1 MSEEYWFFKNLGV
14 IKHGS
19 VYFCSPTCWLVLAF
33 YWIDIALTLIE
44 SRWLQSNS
52 ANSLRSAQLFFALS
66 VPIRYYQGFSLLPQ
80 YSFSIYFFHFSFFFS
95 FAPLFRIQN
104 QRHILFIDFIDQMI
118 WVSDLHGRARETRTL
133 NIFPWYCNYSNT
145 HKFTHLVPSIRQDP
159 EKLFTVN
166 QNVLVPLNYM
176 IHYCNTIHW

>member
-80 YSFSIYFFHFSFFFS
+80 YSFSIYFFHFSFFFFVCPS
-95 FAPLFRIQN
+95 FQN
-104 QRHILFIDFIDQMI
+104 TESTPHSFYWFHRPNDLGLWSSWKSKRNADFEYLSMIL
-118 WVSDLHGRARETRTL
+118 
-133 NIFPWYCNYSNT
+133 
-145 HKFTHLVPSIRQDP
+145 
-159 EKLFTVN
+159 
-166 QNVLVPLNYM
+166 
-176 IHYCNTIHW
+176 